1 MLLANGCQKQTLSL
15 LQNLLASVFAIN
27 LAGRSGVS
35 KEAVKFNKN
44 ERRVFRKHR
53 LKGRSPVFLVRNKRQ

>member
-1 MLLANGCQKQTLSL
+1 MLPESGCQKQTLFL
-15 LQNLLASVFAIN
+15 LQNLLASLFAIN

-44 ERRVFRKHR
+44 ER
-53 LKGRSPVFLVRNKRQ
+53 